1 MSDIGLA
8 RASGRPEY
16 KRSEL
21 RPVHGRLLET
31 PNGDFLFPHPGVV
44 DDPKY
49 APVVAYFVDESG
61 HVRWL
66 ERAHGPKN
74 HAELEARRAR
84 REERNA
90 RR

>member
-1 MSDIGLA
+1 MSDIERA
-8 RASGRPEY
+8 RASGKTEY
-16 KRSEL
+16 KPSEL
-21 RPVHGRLLET
+21 RPISGRLVEA
-31 PNGDFLFPHPGVV
+31 PSGDFLHPHRGVV

-61 HVRWL
+61 QVTWL

-74 HAELEARRAR
+74 RAELEARLAR